1 MFSKSDEELDISIHG
16 KTEILIVS
24 NNENSE
30 EEKNNNEIIKD
41 NSIIIENNT
50 KSNDSDKEI
59 KKSNFSILEFIIDF
73 INKYMNCI
81 KADVV
86 DEENNVIVQDTNDSK
101 DNIIDTSS
109 SEETRDPDSAQIDD
123 DIDDI
128 DKKI

>member
-41 NSIIIENNT
+41 NSIIENNS

-81 KADVV
+81 KADVIE
-86 DEENNVIVQDTNDSK
+86 EENNVILTDTNDSN

-109 SEETRDPDSAQIDD
+109 SEETREPNSVQIDD
-123 DIDDI
+123 SNNDI